1 MSGTMIAP
9 TSPTPCMPYVAMVQP
24 STITKKLHNPLNTMK
39 VPKPMSNPTYNH
51 NYIDVFSCTNVN
63 HTFHFMLPANTVPGY
78 IQQAYLHIIQAFMYP
93 HDYIVT
99 ASRCWRNCTY
109 WELLV
114 NYITL
119 YHWNSDMVTEVPES
133 SLYSAQYGGGSK
145 RYQSSEQWT
154 WEQLRVYVKD
164 EHKLAMPSNMPR
176 DIFIFTHYCDEKDMS
191 SFASQTANLIAAQIP
206 VSELL
211 CLPRKHLLSIGKVHG
226 LDSISKLSV
235 DYLWTSLKTH
245 TCSSSCNSP
254 IALLQK
260 HKGHT
265 LSTKRVQRFRMH
277 THKSPSDQIK
287 YVQFPPE
294 PPSKQLMSEIIYS
307 FANEVNTDYHAECGC
322 AVCGKLT
329 SVSHMVPLASV
340 HNKIY
345 LLEGEGSITRRERH
359 TDDDPIEEIKGPILL
374 PNADVICHQCRSSL
388 AYDQVPVAAL
398 ANGLW
403 IGEVPEQLQNL
414 TWAERTMIAR
424 VNHNRCVVRVK
435 GSLQSKMM
443 ANAVCH
449 TIPIPKVYNALP
461 PGPEELDEVLAY
473 IYIGPTRPVAKD
485 HHRTPLLVRH
495 NKVAAALEWLKLNHI
510 DYADLTISY
519 DNLKKYSEDGPP
531 VVVDY
536 HPGDGGKDEEAMAA
550 NDSQENEGTTEGP
563 CPFVVHGLVGEQLMS
578 MSTNA
583 LRAFALQHFKNK
595 NHKALGIG
603 QSEHPESLY
612 SNPQLYPQMFP
623 WLFPYGLG
631 GPGNT
636 RGFHQIPERERKCQ
650 LLMYHDKRF
659 QNEPYFPLIAFNHE
673 QIKDSTSGGFLLAE
687 QHRFPDI
694 ANRILNLNNEVLDS
708 LVNKLKEG
716 QHYKPETQAEK
727 DCYQLIQDVDHVA
740 YKVKGSLTNR
750 KHMRNEIW
758 SLISYLG
765 APSWFITFA
774 PADVKHPLCLYFAHT
789 GETFKPELL
798 DNDARTRMIAS
809 NPVAGARF
817 FNVVVELS

>member
-1 MSGTMIAP
+1 MRNLLLFLNILVNYSHVSWQLATIIGLLYIAWASTVCAVLPLSAHSVPHQSCMSGTMIAP

-211 CLPRKHLLSIGKVHG
+211 CLPRKHLSSIGKVHG

-322 AVCGKLT
+322 AVCE
-329 SVSHMVPLASV
+329 SSHLY
-340 HNKIY
+340 HTWY
-345 LLEGEGSITRRERH
+345 HWLLYITRF
-359 TDDDPIEEIKGPILL
+359 I
-374 PNADVICHQCRSSL
+374 
-388 AYDQVPVAAL
+388 Y
-398 ANGLW
+398 W
-403 IGEVPEQLQNL
+403 
-414 TWAERTMIAR
+414 
-424 VNHNRCVVRVK
+424 RVK
-435 GSLQSKMM
+435 G
-443 ANAVCH
+443 V
-449 TIPIPKVYNALP
+449 
-461 PGPEELDEVLAY
+461 
-473 IYIGPTRPVAKD
+473 
-485 HHRTPLLVRH
+485 
-495 NKVAAALEWLKLNHI
+495 
-510 DYADLTISY
+510 
-519 DNLKKYSEDGPP
+519 
-531 VVVDY
+531 
-536 HPGDGGKDEEAMAA
+536 
-550 NDSQENEGTTEGP
+550 
-563 CPFVVHGLVGEQLMS
+563 
-578 MSTNA
+578 
-583 LRAFALQHFKNK
+583 
-595 NHKALGIG
+595 
-603 QSEHPESLY
+603 
-612 SNPQLYPQMFP
+612 
-623 WLFPYGLG
+623 
-631 GPGNT
+631 
-636 RGFHQIPERERKCQ
+636 
-650 LLMYHDKRF
+650 
-659 QNEPYFPLIAFNHE
+659 
-673 QIKDSTSGGFLLAE
+673 
-687 QHRFPDI
+687 
-694 ANRILNLNNEVLDS
+694 
-708 LVNKLKEG
+708 
-716 QHYKPETQAEK
+716 
-727 DCYQLIQDVDHVA
+727 
-740 YKVKGSLTNR
+740 
-750 KHMRNEIW
+750 
-758 SLISYLG
+758 
-765 APSWFITFA
+765 
-774 PADVKHPLCLYFAHT
+774 
-789 GETFKPELL
+789 
-798 DNDARTRMIAS
+798 
-809 NPVAGARF
+809 
-817 FNVVVELS
+817 